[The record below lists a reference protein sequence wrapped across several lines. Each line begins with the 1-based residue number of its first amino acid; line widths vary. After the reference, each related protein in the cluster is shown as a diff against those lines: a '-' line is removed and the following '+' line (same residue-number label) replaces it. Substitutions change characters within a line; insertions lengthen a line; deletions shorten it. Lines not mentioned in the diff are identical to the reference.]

1 MTSQT
6 SRYVMK
12 KIFLA
17 SIVAI
22 ATQSSFAQTAKPS
35 YSYFEGFNLS
45 AGMAQN
51 KTEKTDTSTTNTNTT
66 AAVAKLNYTFA
77 LAYPA
82 KLGISATM
90 DLKNSKISDTETLAA
105 NGITEVTVE
114 PGILL
119 INNALLYAKMGSYA
133 SRYEVAANAARNLSG
148 RSYGIGIKHYVY
160 GQNFIQAEWTQRKA
174 DDNPAGLA
182 GVKFKQQS
190 AALLVG
196 FNF

>member
-1 MTSQT
+1 MQKILLISVMT
-6 SRYVMK
+6 M
-12 KIFLA
+12 A
-17 SIVAI
+17 A
-22 ATQSSFAQTAKPS
+22 QSSFAQPAKPS

-51 KTEKTDTSTTNTNTT
+51 KTEKTDTATTNTTT
-66 AAVAKLNYTFA
+66 SSAVAKLNYTFA

-82 KLGISATM
+82 KLGISATV
-90 DLKNSKISDTETLAA
+90 DLKNSKISETETLAA
-105 NGITEVTVE
+105 NGISEVTVE
-114 PGILL
+114 PGVLL
-119 INNALLYAKMGSYA
+119 RNNALLYAKVGSYA

-160 GQNFIQAEWTQRKA
+160 GQNFIQGEWTQRKA

-190 AALLVG
+190 ISALVG

>member
-1 MTSQT
+1 
-6 SRYVMK
+6 MK
-12 KIFLA
+12 KLLIA
-17 SIVAI
+17 SGFI
-22 ATQSSFAQTAKPS
+22 AAASLTWAQPQKPT
-35 YSYFEGFNLS
+35 YAYYEGINLS
-45 AGMAQN
+45 IGAAQN
-51 KTEKTDTSTTNTNTT
+51 STEATTDTTSTKLNTSVG
-66 AAVAKLNYTFA
+66 VAKLNYTFA

-90 DLKNSKISDTETLAA
+90 DLKSSKVSDTENLTL
-105 NGITEVTVE
+105 NGPSEISIE

-119 INNALLYAKMGSYA
+119 RTDSLLYAKLGTYA
-133 SRYEVAANAARNLSG
+133 SRYESGTNPTRNLSG
-148 RSYGIGIKHYVY
+148 MSYGVGIKHYVY

-182 GVKFKQQS
+182 GVKFKQSQ